1 MGHYKDTLGD
11 IMPEEKKMN
20 ESDYAKIVK
29 ELAACG
35 ELIRTH
41 QDEKQAA
48 LDEFDKELDRF
59 KSGKISQKALAS
71 SVRKVNNELSKIDKA
86 LRNDIRR
93 VASVS
98 SHARSMA
105 NRQAPRHIRVSM
117 KGIA

>member
-1 MGHYKDTLGD
+1 MAT
-11 IMPEEKKMN
+11 EKRMD
-20 ESDYAKIVK
+20 ESEYAKIVK

-48 LDEFDKELDRF
+48 LNEFDRELERF

-71 SVRKVNNELSKIDKA
+71 SVRKVNTELSKLDRN

-93 VASVS
+93 VASVANR
-98 SHARSMA
+98 ARSMA

-117 KGIA
+117 KA

>member
-1 MGHYKDTLGD
+1 MSYLGD
-11 IMPEEKKMN
+11 IMATEKRMD
-20 ESDYAKIVK
+20 ESEFAKIVK

-48 LDEFDKELDRF
+48 LNEFDKELERF
-59 KSGKISQKALAS
+59 KSGKLSQKALAS
-71 SVRKVNNELSKIDKA
+71 SVRKVNSELSKLDRN

-98 SHARSMA
+98 NRARAMA

-117 KGIA
+117 KA

>member
-1 MGHYKDTLGD
+1 MAT
-11 IMPEEKKMN
+11 EKRMD
-20 ESDYAKIVK
+20 ETEFAKIVK

-48 LDEFDKELDRF
+48 LNEFDKELERF
-59 KSGKISQKALAS
+59 RGGKISQKALAS
-71 SVRKVNNELSKIDKA
+71 SVRKVNGELSKLDRN

-98 SHARSMA
+98 NRARSMA

-117 KGIA
+117 KA

>member
-1 MGHYKDTLGD
+1 MGHYKDYSGD
-11 IMPEEKKMN
+11 IMATEKTMN

-48 LDEFDKELDRF
+48 LDEFDKELQRF
-59 KSGKISQKALAS
+59 KAGKLSQKALAS
-71 SVRKVNNELSKIDKA
+71 SVKKVNGELSKLDRA

-93 VASVS
+93 VSSVS
-98 SHARSMA
+98 SRARSMA

-117 KGIA
+117 KGTA